1 MRFELV
7 RELLRYDEARRVFSV
22 CLAEIFTGEE
32 RMSKTDK
39 YQRNLE
45 KVEIYGNN
53 CVDMAAKL
61 AEDLFTS
68 GYDVSRIVF
77 CLTGDSRWLI
87 WTSEDGYYW
96 ANKPNATRS
105 EGERL
110 TFGREAFLHV

>member
-22 CLAEIFTGEE
+22 SISEVLTAEE
-32 RMSKTDK
+32 RRSKTPLFS
-39 YQRNLE
+39 REIE
-45 KVEIYGNN
+45 KIEVYGKD
-53 CVDMAAKL
+53 CVDIAARL
-61 AEDLFTS
+61 VGQLYTAGSE
-68 GYDVSRIVF
+68 VSRVVF

-87 WTSEDGYYW
+87 WTSQDGYFW
-96 ANKPNATRS
+96 ANKLDATRS